1 MENRD
6 ENKRKALE
14 KLDELV
20 KMELEYL
27 NDAKSSI
34 TTFSLNIPENYFT
47 EEEKDEISNSIK
59 QAQTNI
65 IFYCQSRGIEIPEL
79 IKDVKTPNQK

>member
-1 MENRD
+1 MK
-6 ENKRKALE
+6 NKNQIKREALK
-14 KLDELV
+14 KLDKLV

-34 TTFSLNIPENYFT
+34 TSFSLNIQENYFT
-47 EEEKDEISNSIK
+47 KDEKNEILNSIK
-59 QAQTNI
+59 QIQTNI

-79 IKDVKTPNQK
+79 IKDVKIPNQK

>member
-1 MENRD
+1 MKNRD

-34 TTFSLNIPENYFT
+34 TSFSLNIQENYFT
-47 EEEKDEISNSIK
+47 KDEKNEILNSIK
-59 QAQTNI
+59 QIQTNI
-65 IFYCQSRGIEIPEL
+65 IFYCQNRGIEIPEL
-79 IKDVKTPNQK
+79 IKDVKIPNQK

>member
-20 KMELEYL
+20 KMELDYL
-27 NDAKSSI
+27 RGTDSSI
-34 TTFSLNIPENYFT
+34 NKFSLNIPKNYFT
-47 EEEKDEISNSIK
+47 EDEKNEILNSIK
-59 QAQTNI
+59 QVQTNI

-79 IKDVKTPNQK
+79 IKDVKTPNQI